1 MPACRNRSRAQ
12 PVCPAFLAG
21 NDDLPH
27 HLNKGN
33 IMQAIKNFIRN
44 EDGVTAIEYALIAAL
59 IAAALVIGVQA
70 LGGSIRTAFTSIGT
84 NLTSPPV
91 AP

>member
-1 MPACRNRSRAQ
+1 MRAVRL
-12 PVCPAFLAG
+12 PCVLAG

-27 HLNKGN
+27 QLNKGN

-59 IAAALVIGVQA
+59 IATALVVGVTA
-70 LGGSIRTAFTSIGT
+70 LGKDIQKAFTNIGT
-84 NLTSPPV
+84 NLTTPPK
-91 AP
+91 P